1 MPAGLT
7 PPRPAALVRRTR
19 RTGQPETELYA
30 PVKALLEA
38 QGYTVKGE
46 VRGCDVVGVRGDEP
60 PVVVELKR
68 TFGLGLV
75 LQGIDRL
82 ALTDAVYLA
91 VGAWPARPAGTRRL
105 CRRLG
110 LGLIVVT
117 HGRAEVLV
125 DPTPYQPRKNRRRTA
140 ALLGEHSRRFGDP
153 TGGGATRRP
162 IMTAYRQE
170 AIRCAALLATGP
182 LALRTMRASGDVPN
196 AGRIV
201 RDNVYGWF
209 ERVDRGVYALTP
221 RGVEALRATGAGPTP
236 GAVAG
241 ASADARRPGSTA

>member
-1 MPAGLT
+1 MVT
-7 PPRPAALVRRTR
+7 TMSRPHRATL
-19 RTGQPETELYA
+19 PESELYA

-38 QGYTVKGE
+38 QGYSVKGE

-82 ALTDAVYLA
+82 TLTDAVYLA
-91 VGAWPARPAGTRRL
+91 VGAWPARPADTRRL

-110 LGLIVVT
+110 LGLIVVA
-117 HGRAEVLV
+117 HGRAEVV
-125 DPTPYQPRKNRRRTA
+125 IDPTPYKPRNSRRRVA
-140 ALLGEHSRRFGDP
+140 ALIREHERRIGDP

-170 AIRCAALLATGP
+170 AMRCAALLAAGP
-182 LALRTMRASGDVPN
+182 LSLRVMRAAGDVPN

-221 RGVEALRATGAGPTP
+221 RGIAGLP
-236 GAVAG
+236 VAG
-241 ASADARRPGSTA
+241 AESGS

>member
-1 MPAGLT
+1 MSGTRLVT
-7 PPRPAALVRRTR
+7 P
-19 RTGQPETELYA
+19 PETELYA
-30 PVKALLEA
+30 PVKSLLEG
-38 QGYTVKGE
+38 QGYSVKGE

-68 TFGLGLV
+68 AFGLGLV

-82 ALTDAVYLA
+82 AMTDAVYLA
-91 VGAWPARPAGTRRL
+91 VGTWPARPADTRRL

-117 HGRAEVLV
+117 HGRAEVVV
-125 DPTPYQPRKNRRRTA
+125 DPLPYQPRKSRRRTA
-140 ALLGEHSRRFGDP
+140 ALLGEHRRRIGDP
-153 TGGGATRRP
+153 TTGGATRRP

-170 AIRCAALLATGP
+170 AMRCASLLAAGP
-182 LALRTMRASGDVPN
+182 MPLRAMRAASDVPN

-209 ERVDRGVYALTP
+209 QRVDRGVYALTP
-221 RGVEALRATGAGPTP
+221 GGIEVV
-236 GAVAG
+236 AVSG
-241 ASADARRPGSTA
+241 GRDA

>member
-1 MPAGLT
+1 MG
-7 PPRPAALVRRTR
+7 RTR
-19 RTGQPETELYA
+19 RTTLPETELYA

-38 QGYTVKGE
+38 QGYSVKGE
-46 VRGCDVVGVRGDEP
+46 VQGCDVVGVRADEP

-91 VGAWPARPAGTRRL
+91 VGAWPARPVDTRRL

-110 LGLIVVT
+110 LGLIVVAD
-117 HGRAEVLV
+117 GRADVV
-125 DPTPYQPRKNRRRTA
+125 IDPAPYVPRTNRRRVA
-140 ALLGEHSRRFGDP
+140 ALLREHDRRIGDP

-170 AIRCAALLATGP
+170 AMRCAALLAAGP
-182 LALRTMRASGDVPN
+182 LSLMAMRAAGDVPN

-221 RGVEALRATGAGPTP
+221 RGAAVLP
-236 GAVAG
+236 VAG
-241 ASADARRPGSTA
+241 SESPS

>member
-1 MPAGLT
+1 MP
-7 PPRPAALVRRTR
+7 RTR
-19 RTGQPETELYA
+19 PVAPPETELYA

-46 VRGCDVVGVRGDEP
+46 IRGCDVVAVRGDEP

-75 LQGIDRL
+75 HQGIDRL
-82 ALTDAVYLA
+82 AMTDAVYLA
-91 VGAWPARPAGTRRL
+91 VGAWPARPAETRRL

-117 HGRAEVLV
+117 RGRAEVVV
-125 DPTPYQPRKNRRRTA
+125 DPAPYQPRRSRRRTA
-140 ALLGEHSRRFGDP
+140 ELLGEHRRRIGDP
-153 TGGGATRRP
+153 TRGGATRRP

-170 AIRCAALLATGP
+170 AMRCAALLATGP
-182 LALRTMRASGDVPN
+182 MPLRAMRAAGDVPN

-221 RGVEALRATGAGPTP
+221 RGVEGLEGGNEAEPGAG
-236 GAVAG
+236 GV
-241 ASADARRPGSTA
+241 GSNA